1 MNLFYRPELA
11 AVGDVIPFY
20 DHGVFKPFY
29 LRNYRNNMDAEHHD
43 SWVMLST
50 TDHLHF
56 EEHDTKI
63 DAATGS
69 VVFHDGMYHMFATLF
84 KSRPMKNVIIHAVS
98 PDLDAWTIL
107 DDTLMSDN
115 AIYEEAHF
123 RDPFVFW
130 NEEDACWW
138 MIMAAREK
146 GPTLRRGCVGLCK
159 SDDLVTWRHC
169 PPLYSPEDA
178 NCCFECPDF
187 FRWGDW
193 YYIVFSSYSDRYQTL
208 YRMSRSPNGPWITP
222 RLDTFDSRAF
232 YAAKTASDG
241 KQRFIYGWN
250 PTREIN
256 EHHFDPRKEYGTDN
270 HTWDWGGH
278 LIVHELIQQEDGTLY
293 VKPVEA
299 VNHALTGNLPI
310 DFRPLQGSWEKQP
323 EALSINA
330 CGTYAC
336 ALLGRLPKLCRIH
349 TDITFSDK
357 PLQIGIALGVDET
370 FTRGNYILLEPRRGR
385 LQYKTSLRTDPQTGN
400 IFPWEVESERP
411 IALEPKV
418 RHSLTL
424 FRQDDVLV
432 IYLDDAVALSTRMY
446 QDYDGQI
453 GLFAEDCSASFSHS
467 SIHIQSTPIK

>member
-69 VVFHDGMYHMFATLF
+69 VVFHDGMYHMFATIF

-115 AIYEEAHF
+115 AIYEKTHF

-159 SDDLVTWRHC
+159 SDDLVTWRYC

-278 LIVHELIQQEDGTLY
+278 LIVHELIQQEDGTLH

-299 VNHALTGNLPI
+299 VNHALTG
-310 DFRPLQGSWEKQP
+310 QS
-323 EALSINA
+323 
-330 CGTYAC
+330 
-336 ALLGRLPKLCRIH
+336 
-349 TDITFSDK
+349 SD
-357 PLQIGIALGVDET
+357 
-370 FTRGNYILLEPRRGR
+370 
-385 LQYKTSLRTDPQTGN
+385 
-400 IFPWEVESERP
+400 
-411 IALEPKV
+411 
-418 RHSLTL
+418 
-424 FRQDDVLV
+424 
-432 IYLDDAVALSTRMY
+432 
-446 QDYDGQI
+446 
-453 GLFAEDCSASFSHS
+453 
-467 SIHIQSTPIK
+467 